1 MSRTA
6 LTDRNAARH
15 CRWSS
20 PSDGI
25 DRVAAAHPP
34 SEKAYTASCGP
45 HSNRAATFLAYRTDL
60 LHPMRLHPLGSIN
73 HSAPVKSP

>member
-25 DRVAAAHPP
+25 ARVAAAHRP
-34 SEKAYTASCGP
+34 SEKAYTSSREP
-45 HSNRAATFLAYRTDL
+45 HSNRAATFLAYRTDPVR
-60 LHPMRLHPLGSIN
+60 PMRLHPSGSIN
-73 HSAPVKSP
+73 HGAPVKSP